1 MELKGKD
8 LIRAIS
14 NESDTYQYIVED
26 VLDGINRLL
35 MKQLSEG
42 NVVKFSGLGEFKKVE
57 QKEKRVLSIK
67 TGEPMIVK
75 PKPKIKFTPLPSF
88 RNGVS
93 KESV

>member
-14 NESDTYQYIVED
+14 NESDTYQYIVEK

-35 MKQLSEG
+35 IKQLSEG
-42 NVVKFSGLGEFKKVE
+42 NIVKFSGLGEFEKIE
-57 QKEKRVLSIK
+57 QKEKRIISID
-67 TGEPMIVK
+67 TGKPIIVK
-75 PKPKIKFTPLPSF
+75 PNPKIKFTPLPSF
-88 RNGVS
+88 RKGVT